1 MNQKFNKIL
10 ACVDFSDYSL
20 MVLTYAVELSGA
32 KDSQIIVLNVIN
44 QRDIN
49 GVRMAAGYFPTQ
61 GPVMLSV
68 EECVDGW
75 KKDRMNQL
83 KYLVKAN
90 FSMTSPGC
98 T

>member
-75 KKDRMNQL
+75 KKRPDEPVEISGQGQFFR
-83 KYLVKAN
+83 
-90 FSMTSPGC
+90 
-98 T
+98 